1 MSKPFLTHQQQLCK
15 LIIDKRLII
24 KDSTLALEKLKN
36 IGYFTLIG
44 GYKQPFRD
52 PMTRIYIN
60 HTTFEDILAL
70 YEFDNQLREL
80 VFHYLCQ
87 IEKELRSMMSYAFC
101 EVYGEQQSA
110 YLAANN
116 YNQTKENQQDIAK
129 LIQIL
134 SRLANINTDYD

>member
-1 MSKPFLTHQQQLCK
+1 MSKPFLTYQQQLCK

-44 GYKQPFRD
+44 GYKKPFRD

-60 HTTFEDILAL
+60 NTTFEDILAL

-87 IEKELRSMMSYAFC
+87 IERELRSMMSYAFC
-101 EVYGEQQSA
+101 EVYGERQSA

-116 YNQTKENQQDIAK
+116 YNQTKENQQGIEK
-129 LIQIL
+129 LIQIFKYYQDWQ
-134 SRLANINTDYD
+134 I